1 MNQLW
6 YRTLETVNVGDRS
19 LIVKVIKR
27 GQNVYNYC
35 VTNIVKLSRCHHHK
49 VTHWTLSP
57 TPLWPPFLLFYYRQR
72 LSQTSNSPNRLKY
85 FNLLV
90 KQSFFQ
96 SRACDTKYQN
106 HLVTKKVFLL
116 SNSSPETSPINTASK
131 INVQVLWSFST
142 FLGCQ
147 MGHWFSMDLIYRFRI
162 E

>member
-1 MNQLW
+1 MLSKEGKNH
-6 YRTLETVNVGDRS
+6 
-19 LIVKVIKR
+19 
-27 GQNVYNYC
+27 VYDHC
-35 VTNIVKLSRCHHHK
+35 VTNIVKLSCCHTVTIIKLPIEHCHQHH
-49 VTHWTLSP
+49 
-57 TPLWPPFLLFYYRQR
+57 RDRR

-90 KQSFFQ
+90 KQSCFQ

-147 MGHWFSMDLIYRFRI
+147 MGHWFSEDLIYRFRI